1 LNDNPISFNIEG
13 GGTIQEIQFRLRKTR
28 FFAGVNYVFID
39 TETVFD
45 ISGGPPEEG
54 DTTDAG
60 LTAFLTY
67 DTRDNVFTPNA
78 GLYAKFQVSRFA
90 EALGGDFNY
99 TADGITAYY
108 YRPVFDKRLI
118 LAFRLDYQHAGDDA
132 PFYALPWV
140 KLRGIPAFRYL
151 GNYALTTE
159 FEPRWKIDDRW
170 SVLAFAGAGRA
181 AQEYNALDDA
191 EKATSYGAGF
201 RYLLSRKLGLTGGLD
216 LARGADENTLLIIF
230 GSAW

>member
-1 LNDNPISFNIEG
+1 
-13 GGTIQEIQFRLRKTR
+13 
-28 FFAGVNYVFID
+28 
-39 TETVFD
+39 
-45 ISGGPPEEG
+45 
-54 DTTDAG
+54 
-60 LTAFLTY
+60 
-67 DTRDNVFTPNA
+67 
-78 GLYAKFQVSRFA
+78 SRFA
-90 EALGGDFNY
+90 DVLGGDFNY

-181 AQEYNALDDA
+181 AQEYNELDDA
-191 EKATSYGAGF
+191 EKANSYGAGF